1 MWRVLLLHYTPRPRA
16 ARLTTEQ
23 HIQALTRLPEPSQV
37 FSYNAV
43 HGAPSWLRHLRFDA
57 IVLHTTLLC
66 QRWNPWFSEW
76 RPRVEW
82 LGDVDCLK
90 IAFPQDEYDHS
101 EVLDE
106 WLDEAGV
113 SVVCTVLDDLHRQ
126 DLYPRLS
133 SKAAF
138 YETLTGYIDEGAS
151 ERFRARMLPHGDRR
165 TDIVYRARH
174 LPYWYGSHGQLKHG
188 VGDIVADRA
197 PAHGLSCDIS
207 TRAQE
212 TILGDAWLEFLGSA
226 RATVGAES
234 GVSVLSRRGEVRDRV
249 LELLAEDPDLSF
261 EAVSARMPAGWDDY
275 RFFAVSPRHLEAVA
289 TKTAQILVEG
299 RYSGVLEP
307 DRHYIPLKRDFS
319 NLDEALESAREPA
332 VLERLADQAY
342 EDIYLSGR
350 FRFTKLTALL
360 EDVLREHAGP
370 HNRPVRARAFSLAER
385 VAGAQSEV
393 GRVVG
398 EPLSGVVRIGPS
410 VYRELLAGARLAL
423 TDADLR
429 RLLFDYL
436 RSSEVREHVSPRG
449 ALADLLCLGTM
460 RRAQRRQ
467 RTGGEPFRVIV
478 VIDEGMR
485 RVLFRSHS
493 PDVDVDGA
501 PPAASQDR
509 VTALLSE
516 SAWHFLWDHSSIGT
530 TASYPIAGSMSLSV
544 PLPAGPHP
552 LRLLDWLGR
561 HRPSNVAA
569 ALAPLLQRPAAT
581 RRAEEHG

>member
-23 HIQALTRLPEPSQV
+23 HLGALTRLPEPAQV
-37 FSYNAV
+37 LSYNAV

-82 LGDVDCLK
+82 IGDVNCLK
-90 IAFPQDEYDHS
+90 IAFPQDEYDHA

-113 SVVCTVLDDLHRQ
+113 SVVCTVLDDLHRR

-133 SKAAF
+133 GKAAF
-138 YETLTGYIDEGAS
+138 YETLTGYIDDGAA
-151 ERFRARMLPHGDRR
+151 ERFRAQMLPQAERR

-174 LPYWYGSHGQLKHG
+174 LPYWYGSHGQLKHA
-188 VGDIVADRA
+188 VGDIVAERA

-234 GVSVLSRRGEVRDRV
+234 GSSVFDRRGEVRDHV
-249 LELLAEDPDLSF
+249 LELLQDDPDLSF
-261 EAVSARMPAGWDDY
+261 DAVSARMPAGWDDY

-307 DRHYIPLKRDFS
+307 DRHYIPLRRDFS

-332 VLERLADQAY
+332 VLERLAEQAY
-342 EDIYLSGR
+342 EDTYLSGR
-350 FRFTKLTALL
+350 FGFTKLTALL
-360 EDVLREHAGP
+360 EHVLREHARP
-370 HNRPVRARAFSLAER
+370 RSRPVRARTFSLAER
-385 VAGAQSEV
+385 LAAAQSEV

-410 VYRELLAGARLAL
+410 VYRELLAGTRLAL

-429 RLLFDYL
+429 RLLLDYL
-436 RSSEVREHVSPRG
+436 GSWEVREHVSPRG

-460 RRAQRRQ
+460 RRAQGPQRR
-467 RTGGEPFRVIV
+467 GEEPFGVAV
-478 VIDEGMR
+478 EVDEGMR
-485 RVLFRSHS
+485 RMLFRSYR
-493 PDVDVDGA
+493 PDVLVDGT
-501 PPAASQDR
+501 PQPHSGDR
-509 VTALLSE
+509 LEALLGE
-516 SAWHFLWDHSSIGT
+516 SAWQFLWDHSSIGT
-530 TASYPIAGSMSLSV
+530 SASYPIAASMSFSV

-552 LRLLDWLGR
+552 LRLLDWLAR
-561 HRPSNVAA
+561 QRPSHVVA
-569 ALAPLLQRPAAT
+569 ALAPVLRPPVAS
-581 RRAEEHG
+581 RGAEEHR